1 MLDHIDEADT
11 VYSLLI
17 GLLAKVPVLEANVLE
32 WRQPDSVV
40 SELFL
45 VDIEA
50 NQFIHYL
57 CEDRRAER
65 IPASDLDHTI
75 KTCHHL
81 MRKLV
86 ARRNEGNVLR
96 VVDVVLCGS
105 GAKSYVIMRKLGAQ
119 AKPQRF
125 GVTHLFVISAP

>member
-17 GLLAKVPVLEANVLE
+17 GLLAKIPVLEANVLE

-50 NQFIHYL
+50 NQLIHYL
-57 CEDRRAER
+57 CEDRRAEC
-65 IPASDLDHTI
+65 IHAPDLDHTI
-75 KTCHHL
+75 KACHHL
-81 MRKLV
+81 MRTLV
-86 ARRNEGNVLR
+86 ARRHEGNVLR
-96 VVDVVLCGS
+96 VIDVVLCS
-105 GAKSYVIMRKLGAQ
+105 S
-119 AKPQRF
+119 
-125 GVTHLFVISAP
+125 SA